1 MYGDNFY
8 RKDKRDIFL
17 SIFLCMNTNTI
28 LLKQLKEGSYK
39 AFNCLY
45 EQHFDLLYGFIFS
58 LTRSHEQT
66 MELVQE
72 SFIKVWVNREKIE
85 TDLSFKAWLYKMAK
99 NQLLDQLKKQL
110 HTPLFEDYLDYCADE
125 NISVNAGENSFDY
138 EAFCQSLTIAKAKL
152 SPRQAEVFGLCKEQG
167 YSTTEV
173 SRLLN
178 ISENVVYNY
187 LSQAIS
193 TLRKE
198 MPSHFYLFVLLL
210 LLK

>member
-1 MYGDNFY
+1 MD
-8 RKDKRDIFL
+8 
-17 SIFLCMNTNTI
+17 TNTL
-28 LLKQLKEGSYK
+28 LLKQLKDGSYK

-45 EQHFDLLYGFIFS
+45 EQYFDLLYGFIFS

-72 SFIKVWVNREKIE
+72 TFIKVWVNREKIE
-85 TDLSFKAWLYKMAK
+85 ADLSFKAWLYKMAK
-99 NQLLDQLKKQL
+99 NQLLDRLKKQL
-110 HTPLFEDYLDYCADE
+110 HAPLFEDYLDHCADE
-125 NISVNAGENSFDY
+125 DLSVNAEEDSFDY
-138 EAFCQSLTIAKAKL
+138 EAFCQSLTIAKTKL

-193 TLRKE
+193 VLRKE
-198 MPSHFYLFVLLL
+198 MSSHFYLLALLFL
-210 LLK
+210 CK